1 MKQETK
7 ERNKKVRTRYKEL
20 KKLNIKVKDIIPMLE
35 NEYFLSYS
43 QIIHI
48 LYSRRM
54 RAKED
59 GYNIVYN

>member
-1 MKQETK
+1 MKHETK
-7 ERNKKVRTRYKEL
+7 ERNKKVRARYKEL

-35 NEYFLSYS
+35 NEFYLGYS

-48 LYSRRM
+48 LYSKKM

-59 GYNIVYN
+59 GIHYSYN

>member
-1 MKQETK
+1 MKHETK
-7 ERNKKVRTRYKEL
+7 ERNKKVRARYKEL

-35 NEYFLSYS
+35 EEFFLSYS

-48 LYSRRM
+48 LYSKRM

-59 GYNIVYN
+59 GYNYTYN

>member
-1 MKQETK
+1 MKPETK
-7 ERNKKVRTRYKEL
+7 ERNKKVRLRYKEL
-20 KKLNIKVKDIIPMLE
+20 KRMKVKVKDIIPMLE
-35 NEYFLSYS
+35 EEFFLSYT

-59 GYNIVYN
+59 GINYSYN

>member
-1 MKQETK
+1 MKHETK
-7 ERNKKVRTRYKEL
+7 ERNKKVRARYKEL

-35 NEYFLSYS
+35 NEFFLSYS

-48 LYSRRM
+48 LYSRKM

-59 GYNIVYN
+59 DLRIVYN

>member
-48 LYSRRM
+48 YSRKM